1 MKKILASLAI
11 AASLP
16 VPAFAQQLEI
26 EHRRPVC
33 IPSARNAFM
42 TATVRSEGAARL
54 YFRRRGT
61 TDWCSVDGVKL
72 KDVTTFVLP
81 EFEPNVEVEY
91 YIATIDDGKVT
102 GRTPVL
108 YRVRTSDRCGETVAR
123 HEGLIVTSCSE
134 GGPGDVG
141 TALGAGYMLNDQV
154 VEAQDSP
161 FLPEQ

>member
-1 MKKILASLAI
+1 MKNILASLAI
-11 AASLP
+11 IASLP
-16 VPAFAQQLEI
+16 LPVSAQQLEI

-33 IPSARNAFM
+33 IPATRNAFM
-42 TATVRSEGAARL
+42 TATVRSEGTARL

-61 TDWCSVDGVKL
+61 TDWCSVDGVKM
-72 KDVTTFVLP
+72 KEVTTFVLP

-123 HEGLIVTSCSE
+123 HEGIIVTSCSE

-141 TALGAGYMLNDQV
+141 TALGAGYMLNNEII
-154 VEAQDSP
+154 EADRSP
-161 FLPEQ
+161 FLPQQ